1 MVGFDNPFNCSSSC
15 GCGVVFFNLHKMG
28 LMYCV
33 WQLIR
38 NMQHRV
44 NIEVEDCIWSLKY
57 FVQLGVLEETEILFK
72 EITETY
78 TIERALND
86 ARKIIARPAVLG
98 LQYEDEEFVGHCV
111 AILAYNGSVIDV
123 QKKRYWTPDP
133 NKRITHVYV
142 INMTENAVDNWLN
155 NCGFPACVGWDSI

>member
-1 MVGFDNPFNCSSSC
+1 MVGFDNPFNCSFSC
-15 GCGVVFFNLHKMG
+15 GCCVVFFNLHKMG
-28 LMYCV
+28 LSYCS

-44 NIEVEDCIWSLKY
+44 NTKVEDCIWSLKY
-57 FVQLGVLEETEILFK
+57 FVELGVLEEKEILSE

-86 ARKIIARPAVLG
+86 ARKIVERPALLG

-111 AILAYNGSVIDV
+111 AIVAYNGSVIDV
-123 QKKRYWTPDP
+123 QKKRYWIPDP
-133 NKRITHVYV
+133 NKRISHIYV
-142 INMTENAVDNWLN
+142 VHMTENAVNNWVKSVGLHH
-155 NCGFPACVGWDSI
+155 CVGWDSI